1 MWHNNNVPN
10 NRDGCP
16 ASSPKPRDAT
26 SEAIEPD
33 LHQAAYS
40 FLKDTP
46 MTGTTHANDTTA
58 LLVATV
64 APVAKSKPTTIRE
77 FERALRDLGYSQRE
91 SASIA
96 KNGFKAVS
104 NVDAEELSELADLI
118 AQNTSLLKDFK

>member
-1 MWHNNNVPN
+1 MWHNNAVPN
-10 NRDGCP
+10 NLDGCS

-40 FLKDTP
+40 FPKDAP

-58 LLVATV
+58 LQVATV

-77 FERALRDLGYSQRE
+77 FERALRELGYSQRE

>member
-1 MWHNNNVPN
+1 MWHNNAVPN
-10 NRDGCP
+10 SRDGCS

-40 FLKDTP
+40 FPKDAP

-58 LLVATV
+58 LQVATV
-64 APVAKSKPTTIRE
+64 APVAKPTTIRE
-77 FERALRDLGYSQRE
+77 FERALRELGYSQRE

-104 NVDAEELSELADLI
+104 NVDAEALSELADLI